1 MKRILLVAAIVS
13 MSGMAMAGEI
23 TVKVSDQDQ
32 QAFANL
38 PGAVDQCVAGLQ
50 LRGDA
55 GMCRLVSQFAG
66 EFSQKIAAAKPK
78 DEPKPEAPGMDLTPK
93 GVKPK

>member
-1 MKRILLVAAIVS
+1 MKRILCAAVL
-13 MSGMAMAGEI
+13 MAGFGPAMAAEV

-32 QAFANL
+32 QAFSNL

-55 GMCRLVSQFAG
+55 AVCKLIAGFAT
-66 EFSQKIAAAKPK
+66 EFGAKVKAAIPAPVADPAK
-78 DEPKPEAPGMDLTPK
+78 
-93 GVKPK
+93 

>member
-1 MKRILLVAAIVS
+1 MNRVLAAVGIISLAFVAPAVAAEV
-13 MSGMAMAGEI
+13 

-32 QAFANL
+32 QAFGNL

-55 GMCRLVSQFAG
+55 QVCKL
-66 EFSQKIAAAKPK
+66 IAAFVTEFGAK
-78 DEPKPEAPGMDLTPK
+78 
-93 GVKPK
+93 VKAAASPPVKE